1 MATRNSIVGSFRAFP
16 GLVFDQ
22 NHVSGSWR
30 KFSQDFVLA
39 IELRDLE
46 LNIRYTNPRSKIVAL
61 LKAVRQESRDFL
73 QSVGFD
79 LRQGTYEEALD
90 LLDDHYG
97 KEENMFKKTERFC
110 FVHQTA
116 GEDERDYLVWV
127 ERLGRG

>member
-1 MATRNSIVGSFRAFP
+1 M
-16 GLVFDQ
+16 
-22 NHVSGSWR
+22 
-30 KFSQDFVLA
+30 LA
-39 IELRDLE
+39 IKLRDLE

-61 LKAVRQESRDFL
+61 LRAVRQESRDFL